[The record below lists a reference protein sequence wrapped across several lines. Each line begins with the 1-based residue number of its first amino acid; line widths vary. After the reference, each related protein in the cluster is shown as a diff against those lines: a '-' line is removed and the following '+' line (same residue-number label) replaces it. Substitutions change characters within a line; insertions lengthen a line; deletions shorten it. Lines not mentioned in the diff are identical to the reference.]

1 MAELEISLEKVCWFI
16 AHSREVQAKTAAAG
30 PDSAS
35 NQSDDGFRETLE
47 DRPGDFAGPQL
58 ESAFHDLDASERR
71 DLLALFILGRGDAE
85 DWASALESVRE
96 AAHAGLH
103 RRLVEQPLLGDYL
116 EEGLARIGRSCS
128 E

>member
-16 AHSREVQAKTAAAG
+16 AHSRELQAKTTAVA

-35 NQSDDGFRETLE
+35 NQSDDGFLETLE
-47 DRPGDFAGPQL
+47 DRPDDVAAPQL
-58 ESAFHDLDASERR
+58 ESALHELDASERR
-71 DLLALFILGRGDAE
+71 DLLALFILGRGDAD

-96 AAHAGLH
+96 AAQAGLH
-103 RRLVEQPLLGDYL
+103 RRLLEQPLLGDYL
-116 EEGLARIGRSCS
+116 EEGLARMGRSCS